1 MNMNTQ
7 SPVCSSCLRFAS
19 TLIHSAFC
27 VGITSVL
34 LLSGCG
40 RADWESK
47 LVGSW
52 VLNVKQ
58 TTMTVTF
65 AQDHTCLMTV
75 RGATTNLQS
84 GKWAIDGRRLI
95 FTLPSGGCETN
106 TIRTLSDSLLVIKG
120 QDRNPIPGQGDKYE
134 RTFARVK

>member
-1 MNMNTQ
+1 MSTQ

-19 TLIHSAFC
+19 TLIHSGFC

-75 RGATTNLQS
+75 RGATTNSQS
-84 GKWAIDGRRLI
+84 GKWAIEGRRLI
-95 FTLPSGGCETN
+95 FALPPGVCETN

>member
-1 MNMNTQ
+1 MNTQ
-7 SPVCSSCLRFAS
+7 FPFRNSCLRFAI
-19 TLIHSAFC
+19 TLFHSAFY
-27 VGITSVL
+27 VGVAGVL

-58 TTMTVTF
+58 TTVTITF

-75 RGATTNLQS
+75 RGATTHAQS
-84 GKWAIDGRRLI
+84 GTWAIEGRRLI
-95 FTLPSGGCETN
+95 ITSPSGGCETN
-106 TIRTLSDSLLVIKG
+106 TISTLNASLLVIKG
-120 QDRNPIPGQGDKYE
+120 QNRNPMPGQGGKYE

>member
-1 MNMNTQ
+1 MNTQ
-7 SPVCSSCLRFAS
+7 FPVCRSCLRFAS
-19 TLIHSAFC
+19 THIHSAFC

-40 RADWESK
+40 RTDWENK

-58 TTMTVTF
+58 TTLTLTF

-75 RGATTNLQS
+75 RGATTNSQS
-84 GKWAIDGRRLI
+84 GDWAINGRRLI
-95 FTLPSGGCETN
+95 FSLPSGVCETN

-120 QDRNPIPGQGDKYE
+120 QERNSMPGQGDRYE